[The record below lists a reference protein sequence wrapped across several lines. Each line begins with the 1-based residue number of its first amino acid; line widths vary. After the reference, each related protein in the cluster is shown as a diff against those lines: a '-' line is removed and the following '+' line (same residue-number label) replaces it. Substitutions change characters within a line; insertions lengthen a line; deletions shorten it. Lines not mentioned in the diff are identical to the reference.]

1 MLLIFTKNI
10 FMNFDDINYI
20 QLALQI
26 IVALTIFNVWL
37 FRFNKK
43 TPWRGGDAKSMK
55 DEFKTYGLS
64 ENMMFLVG
72 GLKMLFGLG
81 LIIGI
86 AYPITIN
93 SSAIGIIV
101 LMAGAIGMHIKVKDA
116 PKKSFPAFLMLLL
129 SLVILLLN

>member
-72 GLKMLFGLG
+72 GLKVLFGLG